1 MTDSPL
7 TEAISGAIEEA
18 IGPLLAQNEYLQE
31 SLDSAMLSLR
41 MEDKGWLNL
50 LGAGSGDHLEGFDLD
65 ELKEVSKKMRE
76 KTAAGGLY
84 DRGVSIHIGYVWGH
98 GINIPGTEATGKQ
111 GAPNSLRKF
120 FLKNRDSI
128 FGATARSELQRCR
141 YTDGNIF
148 ALCQTGKPVRL
159 IPLREIED
167 ILVNPDFP
175 SEIWAYL
182 RVWTPDTRKPTE
194 QRAEWY
200 YTKRYDGTKLK
211 SIANGAGERIP
222 VGAGVIV
229 DKGFNKQ
236 IGWVLGIPD
245 VAPAAPWIEA
255 YNVCMQAG
263 RTVVETLSTI
273 AFKVVTPTKKGAQ
286 NAAAKMAGVNTTGGT
301 AAMPIGSDLQFMSS
315 AVQAYPFEKLR
326 PIAANA
332 AAPLDVQLMELLA
345 DTSASGSSYGSAAAL
360 SPSILNAM
368 KFMQEEW
375 VEFYT
380 DIFEAY
386 SIPVPDMSFDPI
398 TEPDPYRKAQ
408 EITLLS
414 VALSDEEYRAAVLD
428 QLNIEG
434 SASTVPATLA
444 ARSQPAK
451 QAASPDQGQSNG
463 TGGADS
469 GAKNDLRTDTVSEA
483 LRMMQLDEMRELVER
498 FEAVANHLGS
508 QSN

>member
-7 TEAISGAIEEA
+7 SEVISAAIEDA
-18 IGPLLAQNEYLQE
+18 IGPVLAQNEYLQE

-41 MEDKGWLNL
+41 MEDKGWLSL
-50 LGAGSGDHLEGFDLD
+50 LGVGSGDHLEGFDLE
-65 ELKEVSKKMRE
+65 ELKTVSRTMRE
-76 KTAAGGLY
+76 KTAAGSLY

-98 GINIPGTEATGKQ
+98 GINIPGTEASGKQ
-111 GAPNSLRKF
+111 GAPSALRKF
-120 FLKNRDSI
+120 YLNNRDSL

-148 ALCQTGKPVRL
+148 ALCEPGEPVRL

-182 RVWTPDTRKPTE
+182 RVWTPDTRKPQE
-194 QRAEWY
+194 QKAVWY
-200 YTKRYDGTKLK
+200 YTKRYKGTKLK
-211 SIANGAGERIP
+211 SITNAAGERIL
-222 VGAGVIV
+222 VGKGVIV

-236 IGWVLGIPD
+236 VGWVLGIPD

-255 YNVCMQAG
+255 YNICVQAG

-273 AFKVVTPTKKGAQ
+273 AFKVISPNKKGAA
-286 NAAAKMAGVNTTGGT
+286 NAAAKMAGMNTRAGT
-301 AAMPIGSDLQFMSS
+301 ASMAEGSDLQFMSS
-315 AVQAYPFEKLR
+315 AVQAYPFDKLR

-332 AAPLDVQLMELLA
+332 AAGIDVQLMELLS
-345 DTSASGSSYGSAAAL
+345 DTSASGSSYGSAQAL

-368 KFMQEEW
+368 KFMQDEW
-375 VEFYT
+375 IELYT

-386 SIPVPDMSFDPI
+386 GIPVPDMSFDPI

-434 SASTVPATLA
+434 SPTQIPPTLA

-451 QAASPDQGQSNG
+451 QAASPDQGRNSAA
-463 TGGADS
+463 GATDT